1 MSAKLMMVI
10 VTDMECRGKGVE
22 GDPYRRITQYWTPD
36 GKLLVEKD
44 PCEMVEPTTCSAKNE
59 SYKERINWLETML
72 AKAFELVKRYR
83 GETPLG
89 NQPSMIAEKADEF
102 IVEIMLSKRK
112 KARNEQG

>member
-44 PCEMVEPTTCSAKNE
+44 PCEKVEKKTCRYKRVPEGVEFGCCLTIESWEHFHNGIGAFPYCPACGNE
-59 SYKERINWLETML
+59 IE
-72 AKAFELVKRYR
+72 V
-83 GETPLG
+83 
-89 NQPSMIAEKADEF
+89 
-102 IVEIMLSKRK
+102 VE
-112 KARNEQG
+112 